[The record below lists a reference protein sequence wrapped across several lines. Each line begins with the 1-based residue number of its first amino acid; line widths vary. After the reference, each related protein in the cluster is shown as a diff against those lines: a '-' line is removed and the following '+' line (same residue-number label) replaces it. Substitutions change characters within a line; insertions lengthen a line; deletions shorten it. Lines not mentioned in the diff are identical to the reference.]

1 MKQKTKGL
9 TFKIWIYLAL
19 FLTLIIAF
27 IWIFQVALLNSF
39 YEYRTNRLVEKMATL
54 TSHYYN
60 KEKDTSYYDKLA
72 YNNNA
77 CIEIERDS
85 ELLYSSNMQRGCLI
99 TDNYSYKTDFLNSNK
114 NNMMYKLVNPV
125 LDNKTLIYA
134 IKLDEDTVAYI
145 NVSLEPTDPAISVIR
160 EELVFITIIIYLSS
174 FILAYFISKRIST
187 PILKINNMAKKMSKG
202 DFDTPIVVNENIDEI
217 NELSDTLNQT
227 RLELSKINETR
238 RDLLLNVS
246 HDLKTPLTM
255 IQAYAEMA
263 RDLNKNDEEKRT
275 ENLNVIIDESMRLN
289 ELVNNILELSKSEAN
304 LDNLKIEEFNLT
316 KEIRVIL
323 DRFSYLREK
332 ENYNF
337 IFDVEKDYLIKADK
351 TKIDQVIYNLLIN
364 AINYTGDDK
373 KVIISIEDYKKYL
386 RVKIT
391 DTGKGIKKEE
401 LDKIWD
407 KYYTN
412 EKNHKRNK
420 IGTGL
425 GLSIVKNILIKHKF
439 KYGVTSKVNK
449 GTTFYFDINI

>member
-39 YEYRTNRLVEKMATL
+39 YEYRTNRLVEKTATL

>member
-99 TDNYSYKTDFLNSNK
+99 TDNYLYKTDFLNSNK

-263 RDLNKNDEEKRT
+263 RDLNKNDEEKRA

-373 KVIISIEDYKKYL
+373 KVIISIEEYKKYL